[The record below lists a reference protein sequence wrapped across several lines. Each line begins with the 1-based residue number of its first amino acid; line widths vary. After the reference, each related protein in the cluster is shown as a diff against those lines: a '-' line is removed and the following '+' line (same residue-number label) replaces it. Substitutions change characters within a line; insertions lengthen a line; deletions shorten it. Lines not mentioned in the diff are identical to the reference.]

1 MLISTTWS
9 AEDPKNA
16 RTVYP
21 GDAGRLS
28 AVGRVAQAIATN
40 KRTEQQYNQSQNEAN
55 KWQRNAQLA
64 LQKAMRI

>member
-1 MLISTTWS
+1 MLISTTW
-9 AEDPKNA
+9 PKIRKNA

-21 GDAGRLS
+21 GDAGRL
-28 AVGRVAQAIATN
+28 VQLRQGVAQAIATN